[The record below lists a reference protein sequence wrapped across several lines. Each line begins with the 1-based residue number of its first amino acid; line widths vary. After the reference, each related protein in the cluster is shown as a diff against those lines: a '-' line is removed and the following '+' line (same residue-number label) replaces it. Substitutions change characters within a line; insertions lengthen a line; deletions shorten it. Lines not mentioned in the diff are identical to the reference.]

1 MTPKEVD
8 GEIELEADP
17 DECHTTDSDDAIEEL
32 EVKRLRRKKD
42 TKSLNRELF
51 KGQKRK
57 L

>member
-8 GEIELEADP
+8 WEIELEADP
-17 DECHTTDSDDAIEEL
+17 DECHTMDSDDAIEEL

-42 TKSLNRELF
+42 TKSLNREL
-51 KGQKRK
+51 GQKRK

>member
-17 DECHTTDSDDAIEEL
+17 NECHTTNCDDAIEEL
-32 EVKRLRRKKD
+32 EVKRFRRKKD

-51 KGQKRK
+51 KGKKRK